1 MVKKFKELVLTE
13 DTTFTESI
21 EVETSITCKNNMRYS
36 LNVSGDINARN
47 IIAGDIIAGDIIAG
61 DIDARNIIAGD
72 IIAGDIIAGDIDARN
87 IIAMNIIA
95 GDIIAGDILCE
106 KRIKKLK
113 TCKTISR
120 VFIQNKSSLVRKEQ
134 MGF

>member
-36 LNVSGDINARN
+36 LNVSGDIN
-47 IIAGDIIAGDIIAG
+47 
-61 DIDARNIIAGD
+61 ARNIIAGD

>member
-47 IIAGDIIAGDIIAG
+47 IIAGDIIAGDI
-61 DIDARNIIAGD
+61 
-72 IIAGDIIAGDIDARN
+72 
-87 IIAMNIIA
+87 
-95 GDIIAGDILCE
+95 LCE